1 MANYLKFDIYDLQ
14 LDNLVTDSDLRK
26 LLLATA
32 NRSILVI
39 EDIDC
44 SVDLPGRRHGDG
56 RKQPDVQVGDLLMYL
71 PLLFYPISTYLIA
84 IICYVC

>member
-1 MANYLKFDIYDLQ
+1 MKSLTIPLSMG
-14 LDNLVTDSDLRK
+14 LLRKGRLK

-44 SVDLPGRRHGDG
+44 SVDLPERRHGDG
-56 RKQPDVQVGDLLMYL
+56 RKQADVQEEYRIYFFIGLQKVFKMLMLKQLALLNRQS
-71 PLLFYPISTYLIA
+71 PI
-84 IICYVC
+84 